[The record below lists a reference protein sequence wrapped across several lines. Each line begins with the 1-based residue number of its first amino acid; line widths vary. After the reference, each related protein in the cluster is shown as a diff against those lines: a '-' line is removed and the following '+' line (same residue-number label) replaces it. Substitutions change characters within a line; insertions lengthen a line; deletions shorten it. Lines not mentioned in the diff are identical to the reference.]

1 MPRGPDKIGIAFTVH
16 PSLCLTWGSDCFGSH
31 LLGCLVGIAP
41 ADVLKALRSLQ
52 HHSGSTAA
60 CLNESSRCH
69 AGLESHE
76 CSGWTSLLVQL
87 KTEEPPMHSCRVW
100 PCCRGA
106 LLAACTRL
114 IQVASIQ
121 PAPLQI
127 VRMLWLSPAAAGHL
141 KSPAN
146 ARQSLNAA
154 LVRCTCCRE
163 IISTD
168 LVVLQTL
175 SMLPAACAHAAA
187 EPCRDSPPGRLS
199 PAAP

>member
-106 LLAACTRL
+106 LTAACARL
-114 IQVASIQ
+114 LRVTSIQ
-121 PAPLQI
+121 PAPLQV
-127 VRMLWLSPAAAGHL
+127 VRMLRLSQASQVACQCQAVTQCCPSVVHMLQRGII
-141 KSPAN
+141 P
-146 ARQSLNAA
+146 
-154 LVRCTCCRE
+154 TC
-163 IISTD
+163 
-168 LVVLQTL
+168 LVVSQNL